1 MSQHPQ
7 TIQIY
12 LPKGNPRGLR
22 IAEITTR
29 TVRMIEIPRLLLDD
43 FLAMSEAERVGV
55 YFLIGSNDEDSLPHL
70 YIGQTGDLA
79 TRLKDHHN
87 KKDFWERAFVM
98 VSRTNSM
105 TQTHAL
111 FLEWLSIKA
120 ATEAARYILDNGNA
134 GSRPHTTPPLEAEC
148 RELHETTALLLA
160 TLGHSVFES
169 LTTNTRAEGVTHPTE
184 QSEFFYLHYPQH
196 GVEAKALYTTDGCV
210 VLQGSTIRLE
220 TGPSLKG
227 TGAERMRQNLL
238 KDGTIVKDENG
249 VCRFTRDYLFK
260 TPSRAARIVL
270 GRSSNGWQEWR
281 NEAGKTLDDLKRQG
295 A

>member
-55 YFLIGSNDEDSLPHL
+55 YFLIGSNDEDSLSRL
-70 YIGQTGDLA
+70 YIGQSGDLA
-79 TRLKDHHN
+79 TRLKEHHN

-148 RELHETTALLLA
+148 RGWCPKMYADKRRANKKQQRHGIFELC
-160 TLGHSVFES
+160 
-169 LTTNTRAEGVTHPTE
+169 
-184 QSEFFYLHYPQH
+184 
-196 GVEAKALYTTDGCV
+196 K
-210 VLQGSTIRLE
+210 
-220 TGPSLKG
+220 
-227 TGAERMRQNLL
+227 
-238 KDGTIVKDENG
+238 
-249 VCRFTRDYLFK
+249 FK
-260 TPSRAARIVL
+260 LPFAVPVAVDRI
-270 GRSSNGWQEWR
+270 
-281 NEAGKTLDDLKRQG
+281 
-295 A
+295 